1 MADCR
6 TGAPGFPHGLY
17 HGRGMR
23 IATWNVNS
31 LKIRLPRLEEWV
43 GYARPDVLC
52 LQETK
57 VADTTF
63 PHMAFSSL
71 GYESVHHGD
80 GRWNGVAIL
89 SRVGVDDVRAGFA
102 DPLEADAE
110 TRIITARCGGVL
122 VSSVYVPNGRSVD
135 SEHYRYKLAWMGK
148 LRQHLDILSTPED
161 EVAVCG
167 DFNIAPEDRD
177 VWDPKAFEG
186 STHVTQPER
195 DALGNLESWGLVD
208 AFRAVYPED
217 RLFSYW
223 DYRAGDFHEHRGMR
237 IDLLLLS
244 RPLADRLT
252 WALVD
257 RNARKGKLPSDHAPV
272 LVDVSDT

>member
-1 MADCR
+1 MVEV
-6 TGAPGFPHGLY
+6 LY
-17 HGRGMR
+17 HGGCMR

-31 LKIRLPRLEEWV
+31 LKIRLPRLEEWLD
-43 GYARPDVLC
+43 YARPDVIC

-57 VADTTF
+57 LADATF
-63 PHMAFSSL
+63 PHMAFSTR

-89 SRVGVDDVRAGFA
+89 SRVGIDKVHAGFA
-102 DPLEADAE
+102 DSLEPDLE
-110 TRIITARCGGVL
+110 TRLITALCGGVQ
-122 VSSVYVPNGRSVD
+122 VSSVYVPNGRSLD
-135 SEHYRYKLAWMGK
+135 SDHYRYKLDWMAK
-148 LRQHLDILSTPED
+148 LRRHLEITTGAHEQ
-161 EVAVCG
+161 VAVCG

-177 VWDPKAFEG
+177 VWDPKAFDG
-186 STHVTQPER
+186 STHVSKPER
-195 DALGNLESWGLVD
+195 DALVALEDWGLVD
-208 AFRAVYPED
+208 AFRACYPED

-237 IDLLLLS
+237 IDLVLLS
-244 RPLADRLT
+244 HPLADRLT

-272 LVDVSDT
+272 LVDVADQ